1 MGTTIEPIEFGLEPG
16 ALTEKFPAPPGDTTT
31 SLSVEIIAALNLV
44 CDTSVDVLDTAQH
57 GRDWWPIAMHWSLS
71 GITPRRPSAVCRPR
85 TTQDVVEIVNICATN
100 DVPLTV
106 SGGRSGVCGAA
117 IPLYGGVVLDT
128 TSMTG
133 ICNVDRESGIVE
145 VLAGTFG
152 PEFEDELRTKYQIT
166 VGHYPQSFDISTVGG
181 WVACR
186 GAGQFSTRYGKI
198 EDMVVALEVVLAN
211 GSVILTGGAPASANG
226 PDITSLF
233 VGSEGT
239 LGVVTRIW
247 LRAHPLPPAE
257 RRAAYSFPTF
267 SNGISACRDV
277 IRAGATPAVLRLY
290 DPQESARSHGADGST
305 CTLLVLDRGDEVLID
320 ATMRIVDTAV
330 RANGAI
336 DGDIE
341 LVEKWMHHRNDTT
354 GLQAMTRKGYIVDTM
369 EVSAPWSKLATIVSD
384 VCSSLLAVPGARAA
398 TCHLS
403 HSYLDGACL
412 YFTFAA
418 IVEKNQVD
426 ACYVALWDAAQHA
439 AIAAGSNISHHHG
452 IGINRGRFM
461 AESLG
466 VALDVLISLK
476 SVLDPKDT
484 MNPGKLGL
492 PTRRG
497 KVVWP

>member
-1 MGTTIEPIEFGLEPG
+1 MGQPTEPIEFGTEPTDLTEQFNG
-16 ALTEKFPAPPGDTTT
+16 SGTTTNSVNADVIEALT
-31 SLSVEIIAALNLV
+31 LV
-44 CDTSVDVLDTAQH
+44 CETSVNSSDIAQH
-57 GRDWWPIAMHWSLS
+57 GRDWWPLAMHWSLA
-71 GITPRRPSAVCRPR
+71 GVIPRRPATVCRPNS
-85 TTQDVVEIVNICATN
+85 TQQVVEIVRICAEH

-145 VLAGTFG
+145 VLPGTFG
-152 PEFEDELRTKYQIT
+152 PELEDELRTQHQLT
-166 VGHYPQSFDISTVGG
+166 VGHFPQSFDISTVGG

-211 GSVILTGGAPASANG
+211 GSIITTGGAPASATG
-226 PDITSLF
+226 PDLTSIF

-239 LGVVTRIW
+239 LGIVTRIW
-247 LRAHPLPPAE
+247 LRARPLPQHE
-257 RRAAYSFPTF
+257 RRAAYSFTSF
-267 SNGISACRDV
+267 NDGISACRDV
-277 IRAGATPAVLRLY
+277 VRAGATPAVLRLY
-290 DPQESARSHGADGST
+290 DKQESARSHGTDGST
-305 CTLLVLDRGDEVLID
+305 CTLLVLDEGDEVLVD
-320 ATMRIVDTAV
+320 ATMRITDETV
-330 RANGAI
+330 RNHGGAAS
-336 DGDIE
+336 DVE
-341 LVEKWMHHRNDTT
+341 LVERWMHHRNDTS
-354 GLQAMTRKGYIVDTM
+354 GLQVFTRKGYIVDTM
-369 EVSAPWSKLATIVSD
+369 EVSAPWSKLPTIVGNVRSA
-384 VCSSLLAVPGARAA
+384 LLEIPGTRAA

-403 HSYLDGACL
+403 HSYMDGACL

-418 IVEKNQVD
+418 EVD
-426 ACYVALWDAAQHA
+426 KDQLDARYVALWNAAQRA

-466 VALDVLISLK
+466 GAFDVLIALK
-476 SVLDPKDT
+476 SALDPLDIL
-484 MNPGKLGL
+484 NPGKLGL

-497 KVVWP
+497 NVVWP